1 MQNQGIGAVSSN
13 GFQKANFMPDL
24 LKQLTSGGGYG
35 SIVVVRSR
43 GGGKFYLLH
52 CETSSVDGIA

>member
-13 GFQKANFMPDL
+13 GFRKANFMPDL

-35 SIVVVRSR
+35 SIVVVRSPGR
-43 GGGKFYLLH
+43 RKIL
-52 CETSSVDGIA
+52 SSALWN